1 MQIKPLH
8 KKMIMTPVCII
19 IMVCASFAQTV
30 LKGHV
35 TGPDSQPVVGAN
47 VKLKDA
53 SSGTTTDVN
62 GNFNIIYAKP
72 VTLVITA
79 IGFKSR
85 EVSITNETNIKIELL
100 ENITELNDVVVT
112 AIGVK
117 REKRLLTY
125 STQEL
130 KSEELIRAKEP
141 NLINAMDGKV
151 SGVQITS
158 SSGTAGASARIVVR
172 GAISANGNNEALFVV
187 DGVPIDNSETG
198 NIAGGAAGAGSSRL
212 IDIDPNTIESVN
224 VLKGAAATAL
234 YGSRGASG
242 AVLITT
248 KSGTAN
254 KKAAITFSSDFSFE
268 KPLLPERQTI
278 YGQGTTGI
286 FYNGED
292 KKTSQSWGP
301 RMDTLIINGKK
312 APTYDPYSYFR
323 TGTTTNNTLSIG
335 GGNNNSTYFIS
346 YSYFNQQ
353 GISPKNDFKRHSF
366 FTKYSTNISKNFTTT
381 FQLGYSN
388 SKQDRLPE
396 GASNGPLFV
405 ILVQPVSWNPYPVLN
420 PDGSQR
426 LYRFSRNAPLWT
438 LDNISNTAIVNR
450 FLPVTTFNYTAT
462 KWLTITERIGADIYT
477 EQDKYTENPS
487 AAIDLKGQIKDQDV
501 NYRQFNHDLIVNAS
515 KTFGKFDLNMLLG
528 NNYNSI
534 YTQSTNLTG
543 TGLVV
548 NNFYNVSAG
557 STLTGS
563 EGHSSQRK
571 IGFYAQ
577 ANMEYNK
584 FLILSLT
591 GRYDGSSVLYQQKQ
605 FYPYGSVA
613 GGVIFSHFLPESVT
627 QVLNFGKV
635 RLSYATVGND
645 AVGPYSLQTP
655 YILAGRNT
663 NAGYF
668 PFPFQGQPGFLL
680 SSNLGNPYLQN
691 EKLKEF
697 ETGLELKFFDN
708 RISFEG
714 SYFNR
719 KSLNGIIP
727 GIQIS
732 NTTGYGGTTVNSAS
746 IRNKGIE
753 LLLTGVPVRSKDFNW
768 DVTVNFTRIRNKVLE
783 INDEKGITQLGRV
796 IKGQPYNIF
805 YGVRYKRNASGQML
819 IDDSGLPVVDSEQ
832 GIVGDAN
839 PDWTGG
845 ITNTLRYKQFALS
858 FFFDVKMHGDVQN
871 DVESVAFFYG
881 TAKVTANRAPI
892 VVSGV
897 NETTGK
903 PNTIAVDAQ
912 TYYQS
917 RQYESSIQDGTY
929 VKLRN
934 VSLSYQLSPSVVK
947 RTPFKNAS
955 FTLTGRNLWIYSPHF
970 TGADPE
976 VSSYG
981 SANGNQGIYAF
992 STPTS
997 RSINLSLK
1005 LGF

>member
-1 MQIKPLH
+1 MGYAAFETVLN
-8 KKMIMTPVCII
+8 
-19 IMVCASFAQTV
+19 AQTSIEIV
-30 LKGHV
+30 LKEQV
-35 TGPDSQPVVGAN
+35 TQ
-47 VKLKDA
+47 
-53 SSGTTTDVN
+53 
-62 GNFNIIYAKP
+62 
-72 VTLVITA
+72 
-79 IGFKSR
+79 
-85 EVSITNETNIKIELL
+85 
-100 ENITELNDVVVT
+100 LNDVVVT

-125 STQEL
+125 STQEI
-130 KSEELIRAKEP
+130 KSEELTRAKEP
-141 NLINAMDGKV
+141 NVINAMTGKL

-158 SSGTAGASARIVVR
+158 SSGTAGSSTRIVVR
-172 GAISANGNNEALFVV
+172 GAVSVNGNNEALFVV
-187 DGVPIDNSETG
+187 DGVPVDNSETG
-198 NIAGGAAGAGSSRL
+198 NIGGGAAGAGSSRI
-212 IDIDPNTIESVN
+212 IDIDPNNIESVN

-248 KSGTAN
+248 KSGSLN
-254 KKAAITFSSDFSFE
+254 KKASITFTSDYSFE
-268 KPLLPERQTI
+268 KGLFPQNQHL
-278 YGQGTTGI
+278 YSQGTGGV

-292 KKTSQSWGP
+292 RKTSASWGA
-301 RMDTLIINGKK
+301 RMDTLLINGKK
-312 APTYDPYSYFR
+312 APVYDPFSYFR
-323 TGTTTNNTLSIG
+323 TGHTTNNTLSIG

-353 GISPKNDFKRHSF
+353 GISPNNDFKRHSF
-366 FTKYSTNISKNFTTT
+366 FTKYTTNIVKNLTTT
-381 FQLGYSN
+381 FQLGYTN
-388 SKQDRLPE
+388 SAQERLPE

-405 ILVQPVSWNPYPVLN
+405 VLVQPISWNPYPVLN
-420 PDGSQR
+420 PDGTQR

-450 FLPVTTFNYTAT
+450 FLPVTTFNYTAN
-462 KWLTITERIGADIYT
+462 KWLTVTERLGADIYT

-487 AAIDLKGQIKDQDV
+487 AAIGLKGQIKDQV
-501 NYRQFNHDLIVNAS
+501 INYRQFNHDLIINANQ
-515 KTFGKFDLNMLLG
+515 KFGKFDLNLLLG

-534 YTQSTNLTG
+534 YSQYTNLTG
-543 TGLVV
+543 TGLVIKD
-548 NNFYNVSAG
+548 FYNVSAG

-571 IGFYAQ
+571 IGFYSQ
-577 ANMEYNK
+577 ANMEYDK

-613 GGVIFSHFLPESVT
+613 GGVIFTHFLPENVT

-645 AVGPYSLQTP
+645 AVGPYSLNTP

-668 PFPFQGQPGFLL
+668 PFPYQGQPGFLQ
-680 SSNLGNPYLQN
+680 SATLGNPYLQN

-697 ETGLELKFFDN
+697 ETGLELKFLNN

-719 KSLNGIIP
+719 KSINGIIP

-732 NTTGYGGTTVNSAS
+732 NATGYGGTTVNSAS
-746 IRNKGIE
+746 ISNKGVE
-753 LLLTGVPVRSKDFNW
+753 LLLNATPVQSKDFSW
-768 DVTVNFTRIRNKVLE
+768 DVSVNFTRIRNKVLE
-783 INDEKGITQLGRV
+783 INNEKGITQLGRV
-796 IKGQPYNIF
+796 IVGQPYNIF
-805 YGVRYKRNASGQML
+805 YGVRYKRNAGGQML
-819 IDDSGLPVVDSEQ
+819 IDDAGLPVVDSEQ
-832 GIVGDAN
+832 GVVGNAN

-845 ITNTLRYKQFALS
+845 ITNSFRYKQFGLS

-881 TAKVTANRAPI
+881 TAKVTENRAPF
-892 VVSGV
+892 VASGV
-897 NETTGK
+897 NETTGL
-903 PNTIAVDAQ
+903 PNTVKVDAQ

-934 VSLSYQLSPSVVK
+934 VSLSYQLLPATIIK
-947 RTPFKNAS
+947 TPFKSAS
-955 FTLTGRNLWIYSPHF
+955 LTVTGRNLWIYSPHF

-981 SANGNQGIYAF
+981 SSNGAQGIYAF
-992 STPTS
+992 STPTA
-997 RSINLSLK
+997 RSFNLSLK

>member
-1 MQIKPLH
+1 MATETGTAVPGAVVKIKDKP
-8 KKMIMTPVCII
+8 
-19 IMVCASFAQTV
+19 
-30 LKGHV
+30 GV
-35 TGPDSQPVVGAN
+35 TIT
-47 VKLKDA
+47 DA
-53 SSGTTTDVN
+53 N
-62 GNFNIIYAKP
+62 GNFSVSYSKPAALTVSAMGYAAFETVLNAQTSIEIVLKEQ
-72 VTLVITA
+72 VTQ
-79 IGFKSR
+79 
-85 EVSITNETNIKIELL
+85 
-100 ENITELNDVVVT
+100 LNDVVVT

-125 STQEL
+125 STQEI
-130 KSEELIRAKEP
+130 KSEELTRAKEP
-141 NLINAMDGKV
+141 NVINAMTGKL

-158 SSGTAGASARIVVR
+158 SSGTAGSSTRIVVR
-172 GAISANGNNEALFVV
+172 GAVSVNGNNEALFVV
-187 DGVPIDNSETG
+187 DGVPVDNSETG
-198 NIAGGAAGAGSSRL
+198 NIGGGAAGAGSSRI
-212 IDIDPNTIESVN
+212 IDIDPNNIESVN

-248 KSGTAN
+248 KSGSLN
-254 KKAAITFSSDFSFE
+254 KKASITFTSDYSFE
-268 KPLLPERQTI
+268 KGLFPQNQHL
-278 YGQGTTGI
+278 YSQGTGGV

-292 KKTSQSWGP
+292 RKTSASWGA
-301 RMDTLIINGKK
+301 RMDTLLINGKK
-312 APTYDPYSYFR
+312 APVYDPFSYFR
-323 TGTTTNNTLSIG
+323 TGHTTNNTLSIG

-353 GISPKNDFKRHSF
+353 GISPNNDFKRHSF
-366 FTKYSTNISKNFTTT
+366 FTKYTTNIVKNLTTT
-381 FQLGYSN
+381 FQLGYTN
-388 SKQDRLPE
+388 SAQERLPE

-405 ILVQPVSWNPYPVLN
+405 VLVQPISWNPYPVLN
-420 PDGSQR
+420 PDGTQR

-450 FLPVTTFNYTAT
+450 FLPVTTFNYTAN
-462 KWLTITERIGADIYT
+462 KWLTVTERLGADIYT

-487 AAIDLKGQIKDQDV
+487 AAIGLKGQIKDQV
-501 NYRQFNHDLIVNAS
+501 INYRQFNHDLIINANQ
-515 KTFGKFDLNMLLG
+515 KFGKFDLNLLLG

-534 YTQSTNLTG
+534 YSQYTNLTG
-543 TGLVV
+543 TGLVIKD
-548 NNFYNVSAG
+548 FYNVSAG

-571 IGFYAQ
+571 IGFYSQ
-577 ANMEYNK
+577 ANMEYDK

-613 GGVIFSHFLPESVT
+613 GGVIFTHFLPENVT

-645 AVGPYSLQTP
+645 AVGPYSLNTP

-668 PFPFQGQPGFLL
+668 PFPYQGQPGFLQ
-680 SSNLGNPYLQN
+680 SATLGNPYLQN

-697 ETGLELKFFDN
+697 ETGLELKFLNN

-719 KSLNGIIP
+719 KSINGIIP

-732 NTTGYGGTTVNSAS
+732 NATGYGGTTVNSAS
-746 IRNKGIE
+746 ISNKGVE
-753 LLLTGVPVRSKDFNW
+753 LLLNATPVQSKDFSW
-768 DVTVNFTRIRNKVLE
+768 DVSVNFTRIRNKVLE
-783 INDEKGITQLGRV
+783 INNEKGITQLGRV
-796 IKGQPYNIF
+796 IVGQPYNIF
-805 YGVRYKRNASGQML
+805 YGVRYKRNAGGQML
-819 IDDSGLPVVDSEQ
+819 IDDAGLPVVDSEQ
-832 GIVGDAN
+832 GVVGNAN

-845 ITNTLRYKQFALS
+845 ITNSFRYKQFGLS

-881 TAKVTANRAPI
+881 TAKVTENRAPF
-892 VVSGV
+892 VASGV
-897 NETTGK
+897 NETTGL
-903 PNTIAVDAQ
+903 PNTVKVDAQ

-934 VSLSYQLSPSVVK
+934 VSLSYQLLPATIIK
-947 RTPFKNAS
+947 TPFKSAS
-955 FTLTGRNLWIYSPHF
+955 LTVTGRNLWIYSPHF

-981 SANGNQGIYAF
+981 SSNGAQGIYAF
-992 STPTS
+992 STPTA
-997 RSINLSLK
+997 RSFNLSLK

>member
-1 MQIKPLH
+1 MYIKPLL
-8 KKMIMTPVCII
+8 KKLLLTHVFVCCSILTI
-19 IMVCASFAQTV
+19 LAQTI

-35 TGPDSQPVVGAN
+35 SSEKGEAVPGAL
-47 VKLKDA
+47 VKIKGSA
-53 SSGTTTDVN
+53 GGTITDGS
-62 GNFNIIYAKP
+62 GNFSISYTKP
-72 VTLVITA
+72 STLTVNALGYKNFEVPISSQTTIDIKLSENVTLL
-79 IGFKSR
+79 S
-85 EVSITNETNIKIELL
+85 
-100 ENITELNDVVVT
+100 DVVVT

-117 REKRLLTY
+117 REKRMLTY
-125 STQEL
+125 STQEI
-130 KSEELIRAKEP
+130 KSEELSRAKEP
-141 NLINAMDGKV
+141 NLINAMDGKL

-158 SSGTAGASARIVVR
+158 SSGTAGASTRIVVR
-172 GAISANGNNEALFVV
+172 GAVSVNGNNEALFVV
-187 DGVPIDNSETG
+187 DGVPIDNTETG
-198 NIAGGAAGAGSSRL
+198 NIGGGAAGAGSSR
-212 IDIDPNTIESVN
+212 IVDIDPNNIESIN

-248 KSGTAN
+248 KSGTLN
-254 KKAAITFSSDFSFE
+254 KKAAITFTSDYSFE
-268 KPLLPERQTI
+268 KGLFPEKQNI
-278 YGQGTTGI
+278 YGQGTGGV
-286 FYNGED
+286 FYNGETQ
-292 KKTSQSWGP
+292 KTSASWGP
-301 RMDTLIINGKK
+301 KMDTLKINGVK
-312 APTYDPYSYFR
+312 APTYDPFSFFR
-323 TGTTTNNTLSIG
+323 TGHTTTNTLSIG
-335 GGNNNSTYFIS
+335 GGNDNSTYFIS
-346 YSYFNQQ
+346 YSYLNQQ
-353 GISPKNDFKRHSF
+353 GISPNNDFKRHSF
-366 FTKYSTNISKNFTTT
+366 FTKYTTNIAKNFSTS

-388 SKQDRLPE
+388 SAQERLPE

-405 ILVQPVSWNPYPVLN
+405 VLVQPISWNPYPVLN

-438 LDNISNTAIVNR
+438 LDNISNTATVNR
-450 FLPVTTFNYTAT
+450 FLPVTTLNYNAT
-462 KWLTITERIGADIYT
+462 KWLTITERLGADIYT

-487 AAIDLKGQIKDQDV
+487 AAIGLKGQIKDQVV
-501 NYRQFNHDLIVNAS
+501 NYRQFNHDLIANAS
-515 KTFGKFDLNMLLG
+515 QKVGKFDLNLLLG

-534 YTQSTNLTG
+534 YSQSTNLTG
-543 TGLVV
+543 TGLAVQD
-548 NNFYNVSAG
+548 FYNVSAG

-571 IGFYAQ
+571 IGFYSQ
-577 ANMEYNK
+577 ANIEYDK

-591 GRYDGSSVLYQQKQ
+591 GRYDGSSVLYQKKQ

-613 GGVIFSHFLPESVT
+613 GGFIFTHFLPEQVT

-645 AVGPYSLQTP
+645 AVGPYALNTP
-655 YILAGRNT
+655 YVLAGRNT

-668 PFPFQGQPGFLL
+668 PFPFQSQPGFLQ
-680 SSNLGNPYLQN
+680 SSTLGNPYLQN

-697 ETGLELKFFDN
+697 ETGLELKLLNN

-732 NTTGYGGTTVNSAS
+732 NATGYGGTTVNSAS
-746 IRNKGIE
+746 IRNKGFE
-753 LLLTGVPVRSKDFNW
+753 LLLNASPVQSKDFSW
-768 DVTVNFTRIRNKVLE
+768 DVTLNFTRIRNKVLA
-783 INDEKGITQLGRV
+783 INDEKKITQLGRIIV
-796 IKGQPYNIF
+796 GQPYNIF
-805 YGVRYKRNASGQML
+805 YGTRYKRNASGQML
-819 IDDSGLPVVDSEQ
+819 IDDAGLPVVDSEQ
-832 GIVGDAN
+832 GVVGDAN

-845 ITNTLRYKQFALS
+845 ISNSFRYKQFSLS

-881 TAKVTANRAPI
+881 TAKVTENREPF

-897 NETTGK
+897 NATTGA
-903 PNTIAVDAQ
+903 PNTVKVKAQ

-929 VKLRN
+929 IKLRN
-934 VSLSYQLSPSVVK
+934 VSFAYQLSPSVIQK
-947 RTPFKNAS
+947 TPFKNAS
-955 FTLTGRNLWIYSPHF
+955 LTVTGRNLWIYSPHF

-981 SANGNQGIYAF
+981 SANGVQGIYAF
-992 STPTS
+992 STPTA
-997 RSINLSLK
+997 RSFNLSLK

>member
-1 MQIKPLH
+1 MYIKPLL
-8 KKMIMTPVCII
+8 KKLLLTHVFVCCSILTL
-19 IMVCASFAQTV
+19 FAQST

-35 TGPDSQPVVGAN
+35 SSENGEAIPGAVIKIKGGTG
-47 VKLKDA
+47 
-53 SSGTTTDVN
+53 GTTTDEK
-62 GNFNIIYAKP
+62 GNFLISYTGP
-72 VTLVITA
+72 STLTVNA
-79 IGFKSR
+79 MGYKAF
-85 EVSITNETNIKIELL
+85 EVPISSQTTIDIKLL
-100 ENITELNDVVVT
+100 ENITQLSDVVVT

-117 REKRLLTY
+117 REKRMLTY
-125 STQEL
+125 STQEI
-130 KSEELIRAKEP
+130 KSEELNRAKEP
-141 NLINAMDGKV
+141 NLINAMDGKL

-158 SSGTAGASARIVVR
+158 SSGTAGASTRIVVR
-172 GAISANGNNEALFVV
+172 GAVSVYGNNEALFVV

-198 NIAGGAAGAGSSRL
+198 NIGGGAAGAGSSRI
-212 IDIDPNTIESVN
+212 IDIDPNNIESIN

-242 AVLITT
+242 AVIVTT
-248 KSGTAN
+248 KSGTLN
-254 KKAAITFSSDFSFE
+254 KKAAITFTSDYSFE
-268 KPLLPERQTI
+268 KGLFPEKQNI
-278 YGQGTTGI
+278 YGQGTGGV
-286 FYNGED
+286 FYDGETQ
-292 KKTSQSWGP
+292 KTSASWGP
-301 RMDTLIINGKK
+301 RMDTLKINGVK
-312 APTYDPYSYFR
+312 APTYDPFSFFR
-323 TGTTTNNTLSIG
+323 TGHTTTNTLSIG
-335 GGNNNSTYFIS
+335 GGNANSTYFIS
-346 YSYFNQQ
+346 YSYLNQQ
-353 GISPKNDFKRHSF
+353 GISPNNDFKRHSF
-366 FTKYSTNISKNFTTT
+366 FTKYTTNISKNLSTI

-388 SKQDRLPE
+388 SAQERLPE

-405 ILVQPVSWNPYPVLN
+405 VLVQPISWNPYPVLN

-462 KWLTITERIGADIYT
+462 KWLTITERLGADIYT

-487 AAIDLKGQIKDQDV
+487 AAIGLKGQIKDQVV

-515 KTFGKFDLNMLLG
+515 QKVGKFDLNLLLG

-534 YTQSTNLTG
+534 YTQGTNLTG
-543 TGLVV
+543 TGLAVKD
-548 NNFYNVSAG
+548 FYNVSAG

-571 IGFYAQ
+571 IGFYSQ
-577 ANMEYNK
+577 ANVEYDK

-591 GRYDGSSVLYQQKQ
+591 GRYDGSSVLYKQKQ

-613 GGVIFSHFLPESVT
+613 GGFIFTHFLPEQVT
-627 QVLNFGKV
+627 NVLNFGKI

-645 AVGPYSLQTP
+645 AIPPYSLTTP

-668 PFPFQGQPGFLL
+668 SFPFQGQPGFLQ

-691 EKLKEF
+691 EKLQEF
-697 ETGLELKFFDN
+697 ETGLELKFLNN

-719 KSLNGIIP
+719 KSFNGIIP

-732 NTTGYGGTTVNSAS
+732 PATGYGSTTVNSAN
-746 IRNKGIE
+746 IRNKGFE
-753 LLLTGVPVRSKDFNW
+753 LLLNASPVQSKDFSW
-768 DVTVNFTRIRNKVLE
+768 DVTLNFTRIRNKVLS
-783 INDEKGITQLGRV
+783 INDEKKTTQLGRV
-796 IKGQPYNIF
+796 IVGQPYNIF

-819 IDDSGLPVVDSEQ
+819 IDDAGLPVVDSEQ
-832 GIVGDAN
+832 GVVGDAN

-845 ITNTLRYKQFALS
+845 ISNSFRYKQFSLS

-881 TAKVTANRAPI
+881 TAKVTENRQPF

-897 NETTGK
+897 NATTGA
-903 PNTIAVDAQ
+903 PNTVKVDAQ

-934 VSLSYQLSPSVVK
+934 VSFAYQLSPSVIQK
-947 RTPFKNAS
+947 TPFKNAS
-955 FTLTGRNLWIYSPHF
+955 LTVTGRNLWIYSPHF

-992 STPTS
+992 STPTA
-997 RSINLSLK
+997 RSFSLSLK

>member
-1 MQIKPLH
+1 MYIKPFV
-8 KKMIMTPVCII
+8 KKVLLTHLLLFGTILTVL
-19 IMVCASFAQTV
+19 AQTA

-35 TGPDSQPVVGAN
+35 ATETGTAVPGAVV
-47 VKLKDA
+47 KIKDKP
-53 SSGTTTDVN
+53 GVTITDAN
-62 GNFNIIYAKP
+62 GNFSVSYSKPAALTVSAMGYAAFETVLNAQTSIEIVLKEQ
-72 VTLVITA
+72 VTQ
-79 IGFKSR
+79 
-85 EVSITNETNIKIELL
+85 
-100 ENITELNDVVVT
+100 LNDVVVT

-125 STQEL
+125 STQEI
-130 KSEELIRAKEP
+130 KSEELTRAKEP
-141 NLINAMDGKV
+141 NVINAMTGKL

-158 SSGTAGASARIVVR
+158 SSGTAGSSTRIVVR
-172 GAISANGNNEALFVV
+172 GAVSVNGNNEALFVV
-187 DGVPIDNSETG
+187 DGVPVDNSETG
-198 NIAGGAAGAGSSRL
+198 NIGGGAAGAGSSRI
-212 IDIDPNTIESVN
+212 IDIDPNNIESVN

-248 KSGTAN
+248 KSGSLN
-254 KKAAITFSSDFSFE
+254 KKASITFTSDYSFE
-268 KPLLPERQTI
+268 KGLFPQNQHL
-278 YGQGTTGI
+278 YSQGTGGV

-292 KKTSQSWGP
+292 RKTSASWGA
-301 RMDTLIINGKK
+301 RMDTLLINGKK
-312 APTYDPYSYFR
+312 APVYDPFSYFR
-323 TGTTTNNTLSIG
+323 TGHTTNNTLSIG

-353 GISPKNDFKRHSF
+353 GISPNNDFKRHSF
-366 FTKYSTNISKNFTTT
+366 FTKYTTNIVKNLTTT
-381 FQLGYSN
+381 FQLGYTN
-388 SKQDRLPE
+388 SAQERLPE

-405 ILVQPVSWNPYPVLN
+405 VLVQPISWNPYPVLN
-420 PDGSQR
+420 PDGTQR

-450 FLPVTTFNYTAT
+450 FLPVTTFNYTAN
-462 KWLTITERIGADIYT
+462 KWLTVTERLGADIYT

-487 AAIDLKGQIKDQDV
+487 AAIGLKGQIKDQV
-501 NYRQFNHDLIVNAS
+501 INYRQFNHDLIINANQ
-515 KTFGKFDLNMLLG
+515 KFGKFDLNLLLG

-534 YTQSTNLTG
+534 YSQYTNLTG
-543 TGLVV
+543 TGLVIKD
-548 NNFYNVSAG
+548 FYNVSAG

-571 IGFYAQ
+571 IGFYSQ
-577 ANMEYNK
+577 ANMEYDK

-613 GGVIFSHFLPESVT
+613 GGVIFTHFLPENVT

-645 AVGPYSLQTP
+645 AVGPYSLNTP

-668 PFPFQGQPGFLL
+668 PFPYQGQPGFLQ
-680 SSNLGNPYLQN
+680 SATLGNPYLQN

-697 ETGLELKFFDN
+697 ETGLELKFLNN

-719 KSLNGIIP
+719 KSINGIIP

-732 NTTGYGGTTVNSAS
+732 NATGYGGTTVNSAS
-746 IRNKGIE
+746 ISNKGVE
-753 LLLTGVPVRSKDFNW
+753 LLLNATPVQSKDFSW
-768 DVTVNFTRIRNKVLE
+768 DVSVNFTRIRNKVLE
-783 INDEKGITQLGRV
+783 INNEKGITQLGRV
-796 IKGQPYNIF
+796 IVGQPYNIF
-805 YGVRYKRNASGQML
+805 YGVRYKRNAGGQML
-819 IDDSGLPVVDSEQ
+819 IDDAGLPVVDSEQ
-832 GIVGDAN
+832 GVVGNAN

-845 ITNTLRYKQFALS
+845 ITNSFRYKQFGLS

-881 TAKVTANRAPI
+881 TAKVTENRAPF
-892 VVSGV
+892 VASGV
-897 NETTGK
+897 NETTGL
-903 PNTIAVDAQ
+903 PNTVKVDAQ

-934 VSLSYQLSPSVVK
+934 VSLSYQLLPATIIK
-947 RTPFKNAS
+947 TPFKSAS
-955 FTLTGRNLWIYSPHF
+955 LTVTGRNLWIYSPHF

-981 SANGNQGIYAF
+981 SSNGAQGIYAF
-992 STPTS
+992 STPTA
-997 RSINLSLK
+997 RSFNLSLK